1 MVFTGWL
8 PKETEVGERLTP
20 GPVVPVPL
28 KLAVCGLPVALSAT
42 LRVPLRV
49 PVAVGLNVTL
59 MAQLALAARVEGLKG
74 QLLVWAKSPL
84 LAPVIETLVMVSA
97 ELPLLVRVTA

>member
-84 LAPVIETLVMVSA
+84 LVPVMLMLAIVSA
-97 ELPLLVRVTA
+97 ELPLLVRVTV

>member
-84 LAPVIETLVMVSA
+84 LVPVMLMLVIVNA
-97 ELPLLVRVTA
+97 ELPLLVNVTF

>member
-28 KLAVCGLPVALSAT
+28 KLAVCGLLLALSAT
-42 LRVPLRV
+42 VTVAVML
-49 PVAVGLNVTL
+49 PVVVGLNVTL
-59 MAQLALAARVEGLKG
+59 MVQLLPAASEAP
-74 QLLVWAKSPL
+74 QLLVW
-84 LAPVIETLVMVSA
+84 EN
-97 ELPLLVRVTA
+97 

>member
-8 PKETEVGERLTP
+8 PNETEVGERLTP

-28 KLAVCGLPVALSAT
+28 KLAVCGLPAALSAT

-49 PVAVGLNVTL
+49 PAAVGLNVTL

-84 LAPVIETLVMVSA
+84 LVPVMPMLVIVSA
-97 ELPLLVRVTA
+97 ELPLLVRVTV

>member
-1 MVFTGWL
+1 MQ
-8 PKETEVGERLTP
+8 TEVGEMLPP
-20 GPVVPVPL
+20 GGAVPVPL
-28 KLAVCGLPVALSAT
+28 KLAVCGLPAALSDT
-42 LRVPLRV
+42 LRVPLRA

-84 LAPVIETLVMVSA
+84 LVPVMLMLAIVSA
-97 ELPLLVRVTA
+97 ELPLLVRVTV

>member
-28 KLAVCGLPVALSAT
+28 KLAVCGLPAALSLTPT
-42 LRVPLRV
+42 LALLV

-84 LAPVIETLVMVSA
+84 LVPVMLMLAIVSA
-97 ELPLLVRVTA
+97 ELPLLVRVTV

>member
-1 MVFTGWL
+1 VVFTGWL

-28 KLAVCGLPVALSAT
+28 KLAVCGLPAALSLTPT
-42 LRVPLRV
+42 LALLV

-84 LAPVIETLVMVSA
+84 LVPVMLMLAIISA
-97 ELPLLVRVTA
+97 ELPLLVRVTV

>member
-1 MVFTGWL
+1 MREIIT
-8 PKETEVGERLTP
+8 
-20 GPVVPVPL
+20 VPVTPVPVR
-28 KLAVCGLPVALSAT
+28 LAVWGLPAALSAT
-42 LRVPLRV
+42 LSVPLRV
-49 PVAVGLNVTL
+49 PVAVGVKVTL
-59 MAQLALAARVEGLKG
+59 TVQLALAARVEGLKG